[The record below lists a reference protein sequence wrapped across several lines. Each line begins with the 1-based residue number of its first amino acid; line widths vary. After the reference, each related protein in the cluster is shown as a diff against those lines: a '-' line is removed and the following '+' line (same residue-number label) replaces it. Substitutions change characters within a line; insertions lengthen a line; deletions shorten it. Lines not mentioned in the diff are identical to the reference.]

1 LQAYR
6 LVNINSYVPN
16 DNLANTL
23 GHAYG
28 DKVSQEEKIQ
38 IEEENQQLITLVS
51 DNKNLE
57 LSKLITTLYD

>member
-1 LQAYR
+1 M
-6 LVNINSYVPN
+6 PN

-57 LSKLITTLYD
+57 LSKLITTLFD